1 MRVERIRTPKH
12 LYLVDGNNNYN
23 KSCFATTVCVRWRIT
38 SITPWINFE
47 VENCSILF
55 WSGSIWLLLS
65 FERIYS
71 SLLKMNLNYCAYS
84 VLNRIN
90 SFYSIYPYYHNRSLL
105 FIYHVLLVIKG
116 VHHTKKQSLLLII
129 FIQLHP
135 QGVFIWYIIYM
146 LLSYAVFTKID
157 YFPSHIHRQL
167 AASQIIN
174 HIT

>member
-1 MRVERIRTPKH
+1 MLSFILKQVCLTFAVVWKNIFNIMQNKLILLYVLWLELNIFRVSLFIDKKF
-12 LYLVDGNNNYN
+12 VKNID
-23 KSCFATTVCVRWRIT
+23 KSR
-38 SITPWINFE
+38 INF
-47 VENCSILF
+47 F
-55 WSGSIWLLLS
+55 T
-65 FERIYS
+65 
-71 SLLKMNLNYCAYS
+71 
-84 VLNRIN
+84 
-90 SFYSIYPYYHNRSLL
+90 SIYPYYHKRSLL

>member
-1 MRVERIRTPKH
+1 M
-12 LYLVDGNNNYN
+12 
-23 KSCFATTVCVRWRIT
+23 
-38 SITPWINFE
+38 
-47 VENCSILF
+47 
-55 WSGSIWLLLS
+55 LS
-65 FERIYS
+65 FILKRLDLTFAVVWKNIFITIQNEFELLCECSTKTLRQFYS
-71 SLLKMNLNYCAYS
+71 FSI
-84 VLNRIN
+84 NRIN
-90 SFYSIYPYYHNRSLL
+90 SFTYIYPYYHNRSLL

-146 LLSYAVFTKID
+146 LLSYAVFTEID
-157 YFPSHIHRQL
+157 YFPSHSHRQL

>member
-1 MRVERIRTPKH
+1 MLSFI
-12 LYLVDGNNNYN
+12 
-23 KSCFATTVCVRWRIT
+23 
-38 SITPWINFE
+38 
-47 VENCSILF
+47 
-55 WSGSIWLLLS
+55 WSGLLWLLLS

-71 SLLKMNLNYCAYS
+71 TLCKINLYYCTYVEIRRIFRVSLFIDKKFVKNIDKS
-84 VLNRIN
+84 RIN
-90 SFYSIYPYYHNRSLL
+90 FFTSIYPYYHKRSLL